1 MIYKSHL
8 EFHSTFSLI
17 KMLSESSQ
25 DVINDYGK
33 LLENDEGYDVII
45 YVSENENEK
54 EIHAH
59 SVILR
64 IRSQYFRAAFSK
76 ECHEKIDGKFIFRRP
91 NISSQLFEI
100 ILRFI
105 YCGKIDL
112 ENLHGHNILKL
123 LLAVNELEIQTLI
136 NNIQEYLIKYQ
147 DGFLQQNLV
156 EILETVYQHKPLSE
170 LFDRSLKKICEEPE
184 ILFNSNKFINLKP
197 SLLELVLE
205 RDDLL
210 LDEIVIWDN
219 LIKWCLAQHSNIS
232 QDPTQWNNEDITIM
246 KKTIHKFISL
256 IRFNHISSES
266 FATKIYPFKEIMA
279 KKLVN
284 NIRDGNTNTAFHNN
298 CDNKGDTLVVVKI
311 KDSNQIVGGYTPLN
325 WDSSDTLK
333 FTYDIFIFSFANKD
347 NLQSLK
353 VSYGNGSANSIYCRP
368 INGPVFGI
376 SDLYFY
382 EGSWHSYINDDSSY
396 LKIDIP
402 SGFNADDYEVF
413 QVFKK

>member
-1 MIYKSHL
+1 
-8 EFHSTFSLI
+8 
-17 KMLSESSQ
+17 MLSESSQ